1 MVVAALS
8 PAEAWRQPLLRL
20 LDTVVGVT
28 VGLMFAWIGS
38 WSLSKW
44 NSNFTELGNPNLSNK
59 GETNV

>member
-8 PAEAWRQPLLRL
+8 PADAWRQPLLRL

-38 WSLSKW
+38 LFFSKW
-44 NSNFTELGNPNLSNK
+44 NSNFTEMRKSDLSNK
-59 GETNV
+59 GESNV